1 MSNQENEKKA
11 RKQIADAQRQLI
23 EASRILNDHAAT
35 VFLKKAIQ
43 SADEALEWL
52 ETKEPSEA

>member
-1 MSNQENEKKA
+1 MTNPEKEALAKA
-11 RKQIADAQRQLI
+11 LIAQAQRNMI
-23 EASRILNDHAAT
+23 EAQRLLDDHAAT

>member
-23 EASRILNDHAAT
+23 EASGILNDHAAT

-43 SADEALEWL
+43 STDEALEWL